1 MVKTRCNSEHQESSF
16 CGERQLPGMLL
27 KLLMRRSFIILHA
40 RQVAKPWGGNSVSN
54 LGDSWC
60 IGRSD
65 IFDLFLRL
73 FIDLIPFKY
82 HRQFQKKLDFKN
94 QLSTQCIE
102 LVIISE
108 KNYVYHA
115 LKNLR

>member
-1 MVKTRCNSEHQESSF
+1 MVKIRCKSEHQESSC

-40 RQVAKPWGGNSVSN
+40 RQVEKPWGGNSVSN

-60 IGRSD
+60 VGRWD
-65 IFDLFLRL
+65 IFDLFLPL
-73 FIDLIPFKY
+73 FIELIPFKY

-94 QLSTQCIE
+94 KLSTQCIE
-102 LVIISE
+102 LVIIS
-108 KNYVYHA
+108 KKK
-115 LKNLR
+115 L